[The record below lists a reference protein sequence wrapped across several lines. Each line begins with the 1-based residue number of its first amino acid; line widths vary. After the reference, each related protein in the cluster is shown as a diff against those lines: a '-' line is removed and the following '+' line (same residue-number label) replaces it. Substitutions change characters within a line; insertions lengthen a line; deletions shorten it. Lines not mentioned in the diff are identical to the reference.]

1 MSQSVRASEK
11 SDLVVGE
18 PDTSKMKANEAES
31 PKQKQ
36 EKANKS
42 NIENLK
48 ETKTAKQKT
57 EVAETAKQRAAV
69 SVPLIKLKLLDCIRS
84 GDTRRLDELIGQI
97 AASKKE
103 GLLQLQRELLH
114 FSVQVGSLAIVKHV
128 VEKNLVDDINYQD
141 PSENGNTPLHLAAI
155 TSRNDVVEYLMG
167 LPSIND
173 CIVNNDLKQP
183 IECTSDMDTVQ
194 LMSDLRTKYVEA
206 QASGLRKGF
215 ETRQFDT
222 LTKIMSSPR
231 ARELL
236 DINGTDPVSGETVLL
251 EFVRKE
257 DVPMVRF
264 ILSHGG
270 DPFKRSVSGKLPVDV
285 ARSPEM
291 RRVIKEACDRQ
302 SVLDYTSVPMLGAP
316 PDVAGGAEGSAGGN
330 VAGNAGGSVRNS
342 VESGAGS
349 LRKGPG
355 SNVESSS
362 MPEAAQKPAL
372 AAPTFKGF
380 LKKWTNFAGGYKLRW
395 FVLAADGTLS
405 YYKSPTDME
414 NSCRGMIHLAHAHVR
429 MDSSEKCRFEI
440 LVTTS
445 RAGGSPVR
453 WHLKANH
460 QIESSRWVWTLQN
473 AIRYARDRQKR
484 RGQQDLQRQQSPRRQ
499 KDLQLPL
506 PHTESTP
513 GLHRSSSDS
522 RVARKKHVA
531 AKMPVTASSAEL
543 SNPEGPKQIHP
554 HHERT
559 QSRESVVSSSS
570 HASVASSVAR
580 GARMLYRR
588 PIHKLGRLGKLGRRS
603 RDALSRGS
611 RGSAAEFVADG
622 DLPESIDSSASSDS
636 ASSSPE
642 QENID
647 GEVDKLLENL
657 VVKKQ
662 RPNDHELI
670 IVRNQIRIELESFK
684 EFLDEAVKDPGM
696 SRGEILA
703 VCQRVLANLSQLSK
717 NQDDLLDT
725 RKITLERLFNR
736 QHEISAI
743 WENSV
748 RQLELEIQ
756 DREKKICDL
765 EDTIR
770 KVRRSLRASVII
782 SPEDSTPDPA
792 QQNAPE
798 MPKVTRKM
806 SISSIQAPDSE
817 LTKFLEEKDS
827 SEDEFF
833 DAEEEEEEE
842 KEEEENEQQENEEEE
857 NEQQENEQQENEQ
870 EDENLEEEDNDAK
883 SQHTLEQTT
892 TSDLPEAVK
901 QSPVQQKNESQAQQ
915 ESQKG
920 QQIIPFHP
928 LKVGSSFVVN
938 GAELVNDAQE
948 KRYEE
953 FLRDATFKGYED
965 PIRTTLKKEDDRPKI
980 SLWGVLKSLI
990 GKDMTRM
997 TLPVTF
1003 NEPTS
1008 LLQRNIEIM
1017 EYSDVLDKAAAS
1029 DDSCLRMVYVAG
1041 FAASEYVSTI
1051 GRIAKPFN
1059 PLLGE
1064 TYEYARPDK
1073 GYRVLCEQVSH
1084 HPPISAIVAESPRWA
1099 YYGESNVKTRFY
1111 GRSFDIKHLGSWF
1124 CELYPDHGVVNKSTG
1139 KKEPMELYSWKKV
1152 NNSVVGIIIGH
1163 PTIDN
1168 YGQMVIRNHMTGDYM
1183 NFSFKRRGWR
1193 ASTACE
1199 VKGDVYSADGTLRY
1213 QVGGFWDR
1221 KIYAK
1226 SASTQ
1231 TAKKFLI
1238 FSANKRQEMLFHL
1251 TNFAAGLNA
1260 PQPHLLPVVA
1270 CTDTRLRP
1278 DQRAMENGLYDLAAE
1293 EKNRLEEKQRAVRK
1307 HREET
1312 GGVYH
1317 ASFFVKAKHPIT
1329 KVPYWRYKQTYW
1341 EERRDGKLK
1350 HYKDIF

>member
-11 SDLVVGE
+11 SDLVIGE
-18 PDTSKMKANEAES
+18 PDTSKMKANQAES
-31 PKQKQ
+31 QKQKQ
-36 EKANKS
+36 KEADKS
-42 NIENLK
+42 NIDDLK
-48 ETKTAKQKT
+48 ETKTAKQKAA
-57 EVAETAKQRAAV
+57 VAETAKQRAAV

-84 GDTRRLDELIGQI
+84 GDTRRLDKLIGQI
-97 AASKKE
+97 VASKKE

-155 TSRNDVVEYLMG
+155 TSRNDVVEYLME

-302 SVLDYTSVPMLGAP
+302 SVLDYTSVPMVAAP
-316 PDVAGGAEGSAGGN
+316 PEVAGGAEDGAGEN
-330 VAGNAGGSVRNS
+330 NAGNAGGSVRNS

-355 SNVESSS
+355 SNSESSS
-362 MPEAAQKPAL
+362 MPEAARKPVL

-473 AIRYARDRQKR
+473 AIRYARDRQKG
-484 RGQQDLQRQQSPRRQ
+484 RGQQELQRQQSPRRH

-513 GLHRSSSDS
+513 DLHRSSSDS

-531 AKMPVTASSAEL
+531 AKIPVTASSAEL
-543 SNPEGPKQIHP
+543 SNPAGPKQIHP

-559 QSRESVVSSSS
+559 QSRESVASSSS

-588 PIHKLGRLGKLGRRS
+588 PIHKLGKLGKLGRRS
-603 RDALSRGS
+603 RDALSRSS
-611 RGSAAEFVADG
+611 RGSAAEFIADG
-622 DLPESIDSSASSDS
+622 DLDESIDSSASSDS

-696 SRGEILA
+696 SREEILA
-703 VCQRVLANLSQLSK
+703 VCQRVLANLS
-717 NQDDLLDT
+717 
-725 RKITLERLFNR
+725 
-736 QHEISAI
+736 
-743 WENSV
+743 
-748 RQLELEIQ
+748 
-756 DREKKICDL
+756 
-765 EDTIR
+765 
-770 KVRRSLRASVII
+770 
-782 SPEDSTPDPA
+782 
-792 QQNAPE
+792 
-798 MPKVTRKM
+798 
-806 SISSIQAPDSE
+806 
-817 LTKFLEEKDS
+817 
-827 SEDEFF
+827 
-833 DAEEEEEEE
+833 
-842 KEEEENEQQENEEEE
+842 
-857 NEQQENEQQENEQ
+857 
-870 EDENLEEEDNDAK
+870 
-883 SQHTLEQTT
+883 
-892 TSDLPEAVK
+892 
-901 QSPVQQKNESQAQQ
+901 
-915 ESQKG
+915 
-920 QQIIPFHP
+920 
-928 LKVGSSFVVN
+928 
-938 GAELVNDAQE
+938 
-948 KRYEE
+948 
-953 FLRDATFKGYED
+953 
-965 PIRTTLKKEDDRPKI
+965 
-980 SLWGVLKSLI
+980 
-990 GKDMTRM
+990 
-997 TLPVTF
+997 
-1003 NEPTS
+1003 
-1008 LLQRNIEIM
+1008 
-1017 EYSDVLDKAAAS
+1017 
-1029 DDSCLRMVYVAG
+1029 
-1041 FAASEYVSTI
+1041 
-1051 GRIAKPFN
+1051 
-1059 PLLGE
+1059 
-1064 TYEYARPDK
+1064 
-1073 GYRVLCEQVSH
+1073 
-1084 HPPISAIVAESPRWA
+1084 
-1099 YYGESNVKTRFY
+1099 
-1111 GRSFDIKHLGSWF
+1111 
-1124 CELYPDHGVVNKSTG
+1124 
-1139 KKEPMELYSWKKV
+1139 
-1152 NNSVVGIIIGH
+1152 
-1163 PTIDN
+1163 
-1168 YGQMVIRNHMTGDYM
+1168 
-1183 NFSFKRRGWR
+1183 
-1193 ASTACE
+1193 
-1199 VKGDVYSADGTLRY
+1199 
-1213 QVGGFWDR
+1213 
-1221 KIYAK
+1221 
-1226 SASTQ
+1226 
-1231 TAKKFLI
+1231 
-1238 FSANKRQEMLFHL
+1238 
-1251 TNFAAGLNA
+1251 
-1260 PQPHLLPVVA
+1260 
-1270 CTDTRLRP
+1270 
-1278 DQRAMENGLYDLAAE
+1278 
-1293 EKNRLEEKQRAVRK
+1293 
-1307 HREET
+1307 
-1312 GGVYH
+1312 
-1317 ASFFVKAKHPIT
+1317 
-1329 KVPYWRYKQTYW
+1329 
-1341 EERRDGKLK
+1341 
-1350 HYKDIF
+1350 